1 IRSISAGLKTWTTFG
16 ADANA
21 DYVYSPGRVT
31 HGELGK
37 TDGSRHETHFAG
49 TFLDN
54 EILGLTAAAASA
66 ALRACGFSPD
76 HVAAAAKDFEQL
88 PHRMQRVAEVGGV
101 EFVDNSKA
109 TNVAA
114 LFAALKMCNR
124 PVRLIAG
131 GRPKETDFSLVKEL
145 LATKGVMVY
154 LIGESSLA
162 LASAWRDVVKCKL
175 CETLAAAVESAWR
188 DSIRGETVLLAPGC
202 TSFDQF
208 KNFED
213 RGEQFSKIV
222 KSFVGKEKEKSG

>member
-1 IRSISAGLKTWTTFG
+1 M
-16 ADANA
+16 
-21 DYVYSPGRVT
+21 
-31 HGELGK
+31 GK